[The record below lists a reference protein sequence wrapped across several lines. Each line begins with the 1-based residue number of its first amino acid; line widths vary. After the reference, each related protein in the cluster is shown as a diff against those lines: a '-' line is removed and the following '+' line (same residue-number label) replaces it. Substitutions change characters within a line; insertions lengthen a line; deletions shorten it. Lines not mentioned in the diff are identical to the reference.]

1 MVDIAGLEQISPY
14 VRMVRLKKEASMSGK
29 WRDIDNVFTYIAS
42 GSADFILDG
51 VRCPLH
57 AGNAIIIPPFMTHV
71 IISKGTE
78 ALIQYIV
85 HFDFHESEE
94 RKCLVHKDVLDED
107 EKQLTISDRENLL
120 KGQAVIGEI
129 PEGDR
134 NQLIFGYLNLLKE
147 FDENRLGRNLILK
160 AGCTELIVAT
170 LRNCVDIRGEQ
181 DRNRKKTKSWIHIE
195 NAMDYILGCDLT
207 GNLSNERIAAAIG
220 VSTNYLTSMFQT
232 YLGISLHKYVVNV
245 RIERAQQMMLSGK
258 VNVTETANRT
268 GFSSIHVFSKT
279 FKSILGIS
287 PSQFMDEIVTKNNG
301 TDRAEHLKNIAGGF
315 YVD

>member
-1 MVDIAGLEQISPY
+1 
-14 VRMVRLKKEASMSGK
+14 MSGK
-29 WRDIDNVFTYIAS
+29 WKDIDNVFTYIAS

-51 VRCPLH
+51 SRCSLH

-78 ALIQYIV
+78 TLIQYIV
-85 HFDFHESEE
+85 HFDFQESEE

-107 EKQLTISDRENLL
+107 ERHMTVSEQENVLN
-120 KGQAVIGEI
+120 GQAVIAKI
-129 PEGDR
+129 PEADR
-134 NQLIFGYLNLLKE
+134 NQMIYGYLNLLKE
-147 FDENRLGRNLILK
+147 FDDNRLGKNLILK

-170 LRNCVDIRGEQ
+170 LRNCVEVRGEQ

-195 NAMDYILGCDLT
+195 NAIDYILGCELT
-207 GNLSNERIAAAIG
+207 ENLSNERIASAIG
-220 VSTNYLTSMFQT
+220 VSTNYLTSIFQT
-232 YLGISLHKYVVNV
+232 HLGVSLHKYVVNV

-258 VNVTETANRT
+258 VNVTETANQT

-279 FKSILGIS
+279 FKNILGIS

-301 TDRAEHLKNIAGGF
+301 TDRAEHLKNLAGGF